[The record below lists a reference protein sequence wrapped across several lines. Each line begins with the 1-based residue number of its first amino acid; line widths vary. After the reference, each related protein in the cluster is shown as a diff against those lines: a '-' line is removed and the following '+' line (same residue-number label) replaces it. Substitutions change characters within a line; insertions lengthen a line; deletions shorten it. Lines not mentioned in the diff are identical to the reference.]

1 MLDVVYGKK
10 PLSPVNRKN
19 RSIAQLED
27 HPAEVTPGP
36 EMTPGTEVA
45 PNQDVTSS
53 PAVNPNQ
60 DVDILVNNNGR
71 DKVRKGDKDEPAGE
85 NLQKGVMEQ
94 EEIDAEEESEYS
106 ELSEY
111 SDYSEYSKS
120 ESESEYEEEPSSI
133 QELEAEKTRRE
144 KPLKVETLLRHRV
157 RDMFKRR
164 YTWTQL
170 SGHSRLF
177 CFLPI
182 LEEDI
187 PTTEDG
193 VEIPQTPLITN
204 NTTAIYQNTGFEFY
218 FLCDCDG
225 IPGAKEHASPHWI
238 DKNGKQKHSMPSAE
252 DLSLQQMRTIL
263 PFVGDYVM
271 GILEML
277 KYGVHLDRM
286 PLSGHEHL
294 SRSIKYLESKGFK
307 SSASLL
313 AEMSLKS
320 TGAVVTRAILDQ
332 VEPIEVLDE
341 KAFATLKSVLVRRP
355 YDEYAS
361 LYPFRT
367 SQGDVRWMCGR
378 HWYSMWPDKEMY
390 TSAFTFR
397 KDPMSSEGWYDSL
410 FGVWSS
416 RIKSMKRARQY
427 FELAEQ
433 MTWNPVFTVWLDW
446 DMSLEHEEELAQAVS
461 RLSAAAVHILVRRRE
476 GTQEE
481 ANSGFSCGY
490 IRLTAAALRKLDVET
505 FTLTRQ
511 EDKSDYDYESTETPS
526 MLRLYGPQSR
536 DYVAL
541 VERGVKGGKIHATLM
556 ASNVDTAFQTARR
569 HATGL
574 HHFSE
579 LRFGLASYTF
589 ADNLTI
595 KVAGST
601 TEGGSG
607 AKEDTEFF
615 SGDAKSLFNKRQGRD
630 EFNIVSGSQCDHGDF
645 YMGFLNE
652 VRFEVSF
659 ERDKA
664 FIRSLITLN
673 KRLKL
678 LVLGTK
684 EFDYDPSQVFETYK
698 EVLADH
704 PSIET
709 LKIQPGLFVGR
720 KSAFTWR
727 SLDDPDKVRIDIVCN
742 QADHVDTMFQR
753 YAPLIERL
761 ELDGLS
767 LADAAAMDKAVRRK
781 KRPLALKYLS
791 VKDIHLME
799 PPVREILEEIIIK
812 GTLEDVVVHG
822 PVLRQAGQSQP
833 GGRKDTAITPTMLQA
848 NVKIW
853 AEFLVTIRSKVTELF
868 VQDNPQRQ
876 FLRAMELQPVML
888 PDMPQLGTFHL
899 TTATPAGS
907 SVFEGAWL
915 EMLLEFKGPIPEDS
929 DMSDDDPS
937 KAHAMEI
944 FAQRRQMTDLRAIT
958 DFCLHEV
965 VLDPIDWEA
974 LLHYMD
980 FSQMVKFEV
989 QQTNALSRETLLEIA
1004 YSVPKDSAVL
1014 KHFLVSD
1021 GTIVDDDTS
1030 IALEE
1035 EFGPKITDTRGGALI
1050 SLNGFVV

>member
-1 MLDVVYGKK
+1 
-10 PLSPVNRKN
+10 
-19 RSIAQLED
+19 
-27 HPAEVTPGP
+27 
-36 EMTPGTEVA
+36 
-45 PNQDVTSS
+45 
-53 PAVNPNQ
+53 
-60 DVDILVNNNGR
+60 
-71 DKVRKGDKDEPAGE
+71 
-85 NLQKGVMEQ
+85 
-94 EEIDAEEESEYS
+94 
-106 ELSEY
+106 
-111 SDYSEYSKS
+111 
-120 ESESEYEEEPSSI
+120 
-133 QELEAEKTRRE
+133 
-144 KPLKVETLLRHRV
+144 
-157 RDMFKRR
+157 
-164 YTWTQL
+164 
-170 SGHSRLF
+170 
-177 CFLPI
+177 
-182 LEEDI
+182 
-187 PTTEDG
+187 
-193 VEIPQTPLITN
+193 
-204 NTTAIYQNTGFEFY
+204 NTGFEFY
-218 FLCDCDG
+218 FLCDCGG

-252 DLSLQQMRTIL
+252 DLSQQQMRAIL

-294 SRSIKYLESKGFK
+294 SRSIKYLEAKGFR

-313 AEMSLKS
+313 AEMSSKNAD
-320 TGAVVTRAILDQ
+320 AVITRAMVDQ
-332 VEPIEVLDE
+332 VEPIKALDE
-341 KAFATLKSVLVRRP
+341 KAFATLKSVLVREP

-367 SQGDVRWMCGR
+367 SQGDVRWICGR
-378 HWYSMWPDKEMY
+378 HWYSMWPDKAIY

-461 RLSAAAVHILVRRRE
+461 RLSAAAVHILVRLRE
-476 GTQEE
+476 ETQEE

-490 IRLTAAALRKLDVET
+490 VRLAAAALRKLDVDM

-511 EDKSDYDYESTETPS
+511 EGKSDYDYESTEMPS

-541 VERGVKGGKIHATLM
+541 VERGVKSRKMDATLM

-579 LRFGLASYTF
+579 LRFGLDSHTF

-601 TEGGSG
+601 TEGGPG

-615 SGDAKSLFNKRQGRD
+615 SGDAKSLFNKRQGWD
-630 EFNIVSGSQCDHGDF
+630 EFSIVSGSQCNYGDF

-652 VRFEVSF
+652 ARFEVSF

-673 KRLKL
+673 KRLRL

-698 EVLADH
+698 DLLTDH

-727 SLDDPDKVRIDIVCN
+727 SLDDPDTLRIDIVCN
-742 QADHVDTMFQR
+742 QADHVATMFHR

-761 ELDGLS
+761 ELEGLS
-767 LADAAAMDKAVRRK
+767 LADAIALDKAARRK
-781 KRPLALKYLS
+781 KRPLTLRYLS
-791 VKDIHLME
+791 VKEIHLME
-799 PPVREILEEIIIK
+799 PAVREILQDIIVK
-812 GTLEDVVVHG
+812 GALEDVVVQG
-822 PVLRQAGQSQP
+822 PALHQAGPSRP
-833 GGRKDTAITPTMLQA
+833 GGKKETAIMPTKLEA
-848 NVKIW
+848 YVKIW
-853 AEFLVTIRSKVTELF
+853 VEFLVAIRSKVTELF
-868 VQDNPQRQ
+868 VQDDPQRQ

-915 EMLLEFKGPIPEDS
+915 EMLLEFKGPIPEDC

-937 KAHAMEI
+937 KAHSMEI
-944 FAQRRQMTDLRAIT
+944 FALRSQMKDLRVIT

-965 VLDPIDWEA
+965 VLDSIDWEA
-974 LLHYMD
+974 LLHYME

-989 QQTNALSRETLLEIA
+989 QQTNALSRETLLDIA
-1004 YSVPKDSAVL
+1004 YYVPKDSVVL

-1035 EFGPKITDTRGGALI
+1035 EFGPKVTNTTGGALI
-1050 SLNGFVV
+1050 ILNGFVV